1 MDRMAIQ
8 LRNTK
13 QKDAIR
19 TAFASA
25 ARPLSPEEA
34 LVEAAKLVEG
44 ISAATIYRN
53 IHALVEDAW
62 LSQVVVPGE
71 PARYEVAGKGHHH
84 HFHCDRCGRIYDL
97 AGCTLQPK
105 PKLPGGFRMTG
116 HELFLYGICQSCGKA
131 TRATGAL
138 PKR

>member
-71 PARYEVAGKGHHH
+71 PASA
-84 HFHCDRCGRIYDL
+84 
-97 AGCTLQPK
+97 
-105 PKLPGGFRMTG
+105 
-116 HELFLYGICQSCGKA
+116 
-131 TRATGAL
+131 
-138 PKR
+138 